1 MKLPQI
7 GPAFLVTAAFIGPG
21 TVITTSLAGANYGYA
36 LLWALLFSAV
46 ATIILQEMSARLG
59 VVTQKGL
66 GENIRGQLHNAL
78 IRNIAIV
85 LVVSAIVI
93 GNAAYQGGNISGAS
107 LGLSGIVGE
116 GLPYKIWPLLIG
128 LSAFVLLWTGSYKL
142 IEKSLISLVALMSIS
157 FITTMLITAPD
168 LSQIFKGLFTP
179 HIPDGATLT
188 VIALIGTTVVPYNLF
203 LHAASVKEKWS
214 SASQLHLARKD
225 LYISVPIGALI
236 SMAILSTAATAFFG
250 RQISIQSAADLA
262 PALEPLFGSFS
273 GILVAIGLFA
283 AGISSAVTAPLAAAY
298 ALSGV
303 LGISSTSI
311 DNKNHD
317 ASSILQT
324 ASFKMIWIAILL
336 LGVIVAISGY
346 RPVNIIWFAQ
356 VANGILL
363 PVITCF
369 LLWVMNTNQLGE
381 HKNKPLQNVLGLLV
395 LAVTIALSVRS
406 LGSAFGL
413 L

>member
-107 LGLSGIVGE
+107 LGLSSMVGE

-128 LSAFVLLWTGSYKL
+128 LSAFILLWTGSYKL
-142 IEKSLISLVALMSIS
+142 IEKSLISLVTLMSIS

-273 GILVAIGLFA
+273 GILMAIGLFA

-324 ASFKMIWIAILL
+324 TSFKMIWFAILL

-395 LAVTIALSVRS
+395 LAVTIALSIRS